1 MEQVNLI
8 VLIIAILLFI
18 GAIVVFVFIGRSI
31 KNSKNTTAVSFDE
44 DNLKLNLQLETA
56 NKELETINKELSDYK
71 AKNEE
76 LLKDNASLST
86 IASNLDEQ
94 IKEKQTEITTLST
107 SLENSNNQKNELSK
121 EIVSLKEKL
130 STTESRLTN
139 KNSEFETLNR
149 KFEGTNL
156 ENKNKDKEISKLKG
170 ENDVLSEKLTNSN
183 TTLQKQEAEI
193 NTLKDENKTLQKENS
208 DTKAGLKAEIQ
219 KYQDLEKQFAE
230 YKLSFEKLN
239 QQNEAHIQ
247 NLTNK
252 ILEEKSKKFTEQNS
266 KEIEQLVSPL
276 KEQINEFKKKVE
288 EGNVKQV
295 ELHTELKTQ
304 IENVIK
310 QTNSISEDA
319 VNLTNALKGEN
330 KRAGNWGEHVLETI
344 LENSGLVKGIHYE
357 AQQSVTTEENQKLIP
372 DFVVHLPSDNS
383 DCENNIVIDSK
394 LSLVA
399 YERYFNSENEEEKEK
414 NLQDHI
420 KSVKNHID
428 ELANKKYENVVNGS
442 IGFVMMFIPIEPA
455 YLLAVQSD
463 NSLWEYAYN
472 KKIVLISASN
482 MITSL
487 RLIADIW
494 KINTRNKEAEAMAE
508 TCGGIYD
515 KIIGFLDTFENVGN
529 AVKKAQDE
537 YEKAKGQLT
546 TGNGNVIKKLEDL
559 RQKGIKTKT
568 KKSLPKTFESYEE

>member
-1 MEQVNLI
+1 MGQVDLI

-31 KNSKNTTAVSFDE
+31 KNSKSTNVASFDE
-44 DNLKLNLQLETA
+44 ENLKLKLQLETA
-56 NKELETINKELSDYK
+56 NKELENTNKELSICKD
-71 AKNEE
+71 KNEE
-76 LLKDNASLST
+76 LLKDNTKLST

-94 IKEKQTEITTLST
+94 IQNKQ
-107 SLENSNNQKNELSK
+107 K
-121 EIVSLKEKL
+121 EIDTLKE
-130 STTESRLTN
+130 
-139 KNSEFETLNR
+139 
-149 KFEGTNL
+149 
-156 ENKNKDKEISKLKG
+156 
-170 ENDVLSEKLTNSN
+170 
-183 TTLQKQEAEI
+183 
-193 NTLKDENKTLQKENS
+193 ENKTLQKENS
-208 DTKAGLKAEIQ
+208 DTKAGLKAEKQ
-219 KYQDLEKQFAE
+219 KYQDLDKLFAE
-230 YKLSFEKLN
+230 YKLSLDNLN
-239 QQNEAHIQ
+239 KQNEAHLQ
-247 NLTNK
+247 NITNK

-276 KEQINEFKKKVE
+276 KEQINDFKKKVE
-288 EGNVKQV
+288 DGNLKQV

>member
-1 MEQVNLI
+1 MGRIDLI

-18 GAIVVFVFIGRSI
+18 GAIVVFAFIGRSI
-31 KNSKNTTAVSFDE
+31 KNSKSTNVASFDE
-44 DNLKLNLQLETA
+44 ENLKLKLQLETA
-56 NKELETINKELSDYK
+56 NKELENTNKELSICKD
-71 AKNEE
+71 KNEE
-76 LLKDNASLST
+76 LLKDNTKLST

-94 IKEKQTEITTLST
+94 IQNKQ
-107 SLENSNNQKNELSK
+107 K
-121 EIVSLKEKL
+121 EIDTLKE
-130 STTESRLTN
+130 
-139 KNSEFETLNR
+139 
-149 KFEGTNL
+149 
-156 ENKNKDKEISKLKG
+156 
-170 ENDVLSEKLTNSN
+170 
-183 TTLQKQEAEI
+183 
-193 NTLKDENKTLQKENS
+193 ENKTIEKEYS
-208 DTKAGLKAEIQ
+208 DAKAELKAEKQ
-219 KYQDLEKQFAE
+219 KYKDLDKLFEE
-230 YKLSFEKLN
+230 YKLSLEKLN
-239 QQNEAHIQ
+239 KQNEAHIQ
-247 NLTNK
+247 NITNK

-276 KEQINEFKKKVE
+276 KEQINDFKKKVE
-288 EGNVKQV
+288 EGNIKQV
-295 ELHTELKTQ
+295 ELHTELKKE
-304 IENVIK
+304 IEHVIK

-372 DFVVHLPSDNS
+372 DFIVHLPSSNS
-383 DCENNIVIDSK
+383 DEANNIVIDSK

-399 YERYFNSENEEEKEK
+399 YERYFNSENEEEKET
-414 NLQDHI
+414 NLQEHI

-463 NSLWEYAYN
+463 NSLWEYAY
-472 KKIVLISASN
+472 KKKVVLISASN

-515 KIIGFLDTFENVGN
+515 KIISFLATFENMGN
-529 AVKKAQDE
+529 AVRKAQDE

-546 TGNGNVIKKLEDL
+546 TGRGNVIKRLKDLE
-559 RQKGIKTKT
+559 QKGIKSST
-568 KKSLPKTFESYEE
+568 KKSLPTTFEEYEE

>member
-1 MEQVNLI
+1 MEQIDLI
-8 VLIIAILLFI
+8 VLIIAGLLFI
-18 GAIVVFVFIGRSI
+18 GAIVVFAFIGRSI
-31 KNSKNTTAVSFDE
+31 KNSKNTTAVSFNE

-86 IASNLDEQ
+86 LASKLNEQ
-94 IKEKQTEITTLST
+94 IQEKQKEIT
-107 SLENSNNQKNELSK
+107 
-121 EIVSLKEKL
+121 
-130 STTESRLTN
+130 
-139 KNSEFETLNR
+139 
-149 KFEGTNL
+149 NL
-156 ENKNKDKEISKLKG
+156 RE
-170 ENDVLSEKLTNSN
+170 
-183 TTLQKQEAEI
+183 
-193 NTLKDENKTLQKENS
+193 ENKTLHNENAN
-208 DTKAGLKAEIQ
+208 TKAS
-219 KYQDLEKQFAE
+219 LEGEKTAYKKLNEQFTE
-230 YKLSFEKLN
+230 YKLSLENLN
-239 QQNEAHIQ
+239 KQNEAHIQ
-247 NLTNK
+247 NITNK
-252 ILEEKSKKFTEQNS
+252 ILEEKTKKFTEQNS
-266 KEIEQLVSPL
+266 KEIELLVSPL
-276 KEQINEFKKKVE
+276 KEQINDFKKKVE

-344 LENSGLVKGIHYE
+344 LENSGLIKGQHYE
-357 AQQSVTTEENQKLIP
+357 SQQSVKTEDNQRLIP
-372 DFVVHLPSDNS
+372 DFIVHLPSANS
-383 DCENNIVIDSK
+383 EEVNNIVIDSK

-399 YERYFNSENEEEKEK
+399 YERYFNSQTEEEKET

-472 KKIVLISASN
+472 KKIVLISDS
-482 MITSL
+482 
-487 RLIADIW
+487 
-494 KINTRNKEAEAMAE
+494 
-508 TCGGIYD
+508 
-515 KIIGFLDTFENVGN
+515 
-529 AVKKAQDE
+529 
-537 YEKAKGQLT
+537 
-546 TGNGNVIKKLEDL
+546 
-559 RQKGIKTKT
+559 KT
-568 KKSLPKTFESYEE
+568 KKSLPTSFESYDE